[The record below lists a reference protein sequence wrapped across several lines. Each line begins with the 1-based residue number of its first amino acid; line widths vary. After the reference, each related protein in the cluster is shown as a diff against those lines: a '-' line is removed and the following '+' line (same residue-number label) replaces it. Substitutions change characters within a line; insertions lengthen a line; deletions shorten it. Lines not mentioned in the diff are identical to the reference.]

1 MSFSTGAGVSA
12 SEPSSDPPVKIS
24 IISSRKKQPRIART
38 MMTKIPTAMTT
49 IQKKDKPKIIPSSDK
64 GLSVEV
70 EVPVG
75 LVCPGIEDIFP
86 EILVS
91 SIMECMK
98 KKKPAVVVITLDI
111 AGVASVVVVVVVV
124 VLDSSRLHFT
134 TLRA

>member
-1 MSFSTGAGVSA
+1 
-12 SEPSSDPPVKIS
+12 
-24 IISSRKKQPRIART
+24 
-38 MMTKIPTAMTT
+38 MTKIPTAMTT
-49 IQKKDKPKIIPSSDK
+49 IQKKDKPKIIPSDK

-111 AGVASVVVVVVVV
+111 VGVASVVVVV

>member
-1 MSFSTGAGVSA
+1 
-12 SEPSSDPPVKIS
+12 
-24 IISSRKKQPRIART
+24 
-38 MMTKIPTAMTT
+38 MTKIPTAMTT
-49 IQKKDKPKIIPSSDK
+49 IQKKDKPKIIPSDK
-64 GLSVEV
+64 GLSV

-111 AGVASVVVVVVVV
+111 VGVASVVVVV